1 MPSIVNL
8 MLVYIELVICLVIC
22 IKANNHRVEL
32 KKILY

>member
-8 MLVYIELVICLVIC
+8 MLVYIELVIC